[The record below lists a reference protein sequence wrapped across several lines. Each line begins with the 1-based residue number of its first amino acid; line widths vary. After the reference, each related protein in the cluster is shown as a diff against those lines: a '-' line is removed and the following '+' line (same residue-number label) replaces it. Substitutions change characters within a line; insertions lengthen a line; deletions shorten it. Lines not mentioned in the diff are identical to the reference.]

1 MGDSSDGIGEPSVS
15 GEGAE
20 PERVGDV
27 ADSDVSGSGD
37 AGSGGGG
44 LSVVGSWWR
53 RHPRWS
59 VAVAMTAVAGAFAG
73 GWVAAP
79 PDLTYTP
86 AVPASQPVVV
96 TGTHARD
103 WKNSDV
109 WPTLGNRAGDRGPGH
124 EAMEIWLSGGYGPHS
139 RLIATGQDSRS
150 APYYG
155 AEEPSGQVLFSG
167 TVPGMPRVTLVSSG
181 GQLLRYATGNMPD
194 KTVYTAP
201 EPWQMTTFESPPLAL
216 NWNTD
221 SGEPFP
227 LAVPPWLTHVQVE
240 GISGKD
246 ATWRPLKVTDGLS
259 APIPQFNA
267 AVGSSDMVDAKGDCG
282 DGALIRADNTREEGS
297 GKTETFAYRPGWPY
311 AVRLTY
317 LADRN
322 QYRGAAP
329 LEQEYIR
336 RMAGALLCDGPGIDR
351 FRPASEVI
359 WRPLWRGTPDGGGDE
374 VAVLDQEVSYP
385 QGQGYLNHDRDGM
398 IEVGVHKASVFNTLV
413 SNYENSTAP
422 ETAVS
427 VGCLKSAT
435 GIVVVGPATAG
446 TTRLVDPATGD
457 HWTAHGNVL
466 RVPKS
471 QLPSKSDD
479 LAASATTAGK
489 DGQTDTGTCTWP

>member
-1 MGDSSDGIGEPSVS
+1 
-15 GEGAE
+15 
-20 PERVGDV
+20 
-27 ADSDVSGSGD
+27 
-37 AGSGGGG
+37 
-44 LSVVGSWWR
+44 
-53 RHPRWS
+53 
-59 VAVAMTAVAGAFAG
+59 MTAVAGAFAG
-73 GWVAAP
+73 GWFAAP

-124 EAMEIWLSGGYGPHS
+124 EAMEVWLSGGYGPHS

-150 APYYG
+150 APFYG
-155 AEEPSGQVLFSG
+155 AYDPSGQVLFSG
-167 TVPGMPRVTLVSSG
+167 TVPGMPRVTLVDSG

-201 EPWQMTTFESPPLAL
+201 DPRADGVAMETPPLAL

-227 LAVPPWLTHVQVE
+227 LAVPPWLTHLQVE

-246 ATWRPLKVTDGLS
+246 ATWRPLKVTDGLT
-259 APIPQFNA
+259 APIPQFKA
-267 AVGSSDMVDAKGDCG
+267 AISSSDLVGAQGGCG
-282 DGALIRADNTREEGS
+282 YGALIRADNTLEEGS
-297 GKTETFAYRPGWPY
+297 DKTETFVYRPGWPY

-317 LADRN
+317 LADHN

-385 QGQGYLNHDRDGM
+385 QGQGYLNHNRDGM

-413 SNYENSTAP
+413 SNYENSNTP
-422 ETAVS
+422 ETAAS

-466 RVPKS
+466 QVPGS
-471 QLPSKSDD
+471 QLPHSSDD

-489 DGQTDTGTCTWP
+489 GGQTDTGTCTWPRR